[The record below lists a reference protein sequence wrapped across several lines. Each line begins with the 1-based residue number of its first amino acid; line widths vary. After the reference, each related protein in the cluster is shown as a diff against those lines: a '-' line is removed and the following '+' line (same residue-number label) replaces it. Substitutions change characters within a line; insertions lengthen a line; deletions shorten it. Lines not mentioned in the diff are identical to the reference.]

1 MSAKNNNLVELLE
14 KIFVMIDEKA
24 NNLNLAF
31 GSYGLLIIGVWGS
44 GEILETLFKI
54 GSLLWVIKY

>member
-1 MSAKNNNLVELLE
+1 MMSAKNNNLVELLE

-31 GSYGLLIIGVWGS
+31 GSYGLLIIGV
-44 GEILETLFKI
+44 
-54 GSLLWVIKY
+54 